1 VQTLQDTLKKSDETM
16 QIADGIVA
24 KYYDPKS
31 PKPQTPS
38 KPFDIN
44 EYTSVMS
51 KLNEIVT
58 GLNDLT
64 QNTDAL
70 MRSKGWQQGLFDVSQ
85 FTDRR
90 IDRVSRSVYLAI
102 GLMFLAALTYRFLSV
117 LIIRRTKRSGISS
130 ESAP

>member
-1 VQTLQDTLKKSDETM
+1 
-16 QIADGIVA
+16 
-24 KYYDPKS
+24 
-31 PKPQTPS
+31 
-38 KPFDIN
+38 
-44 EYTSVMS
+44 
-51 KLNEIVT
+51 
-58 GLNDLT
+58 
-64 QNTDAL
+64 
-70 MRSKGWQQGLFDVSQ
+70 LFDVSQ